1 MTEFAGL
8 FSFYSNIRK
17 GKKKV
22 VPFFVTNFTILTLP
36 NDYKIDLGEA
46 KQC

>member
-8 FSFYSNIRK
+8 FSFDSNIRK
-17 GKKKV
+17 EKKKA
-22 VPFFVTNFTILTLP
+22 VPFFVANFTILTLP
-36 NDYKIDLGEA
+36 NDYKIDVGEA